1 MIASLHGILTKK
13 TPTELQIDVHGIGYS
28 VLIPVST
35 YQQLSEAG
43 TEVTVLT
50 YLHVRDDALLLFG
63 FASEAER
70 SMFRLLISVS
80 GIGPKIALGILS
92 GVGVNELKDHLLH
105 ADTTALTTIPGVG
118 KKTAE
123 RLIVELRDK
132 LGKDEILAPSLQLPG
147 DSAAHV
153 RSETL
158 LALVALGV
166 PRPAAEKAI
175 RLALQG
181 VDANSATVEELIKRA
196 LRHTAG

>member
-1 MIASLHGILTKK
+1 MIASLHGVLTKK
-13 TPTELQIDVHGIGYS
+13 TPTEIQIDVHGVGYMVS
-28 VLIPVST
+28 IPVST
-35 YQQLSEAG
+35 YQHLAEAG
-43 TEVTVLT
+43 SEVTLLT
-50 YLHVRDDALLLFG
+50 HLHVREDALQIFG

-70 SMFRLLISVS
+70 SMFKLLISVS

-92 GVGVNELKDHLLH
+92 GVGVDELKDHLLH

-132 LGKDEILAPSLQLPG
+132 LGKEEISAFPLSSGG
-147 DSAAHV
+147 DDAARV

-166 PRPAAEKAI
+166 PRQAAEKAI

-181 VDANSATVEELIKRA
+181 TDSTVITVEELIKRA
-196 LRHTAG
+196 LRHTA

>member
-13 TPTELQIDVHGIGYS
+13 TPTELQIDVNGVGFS
-28 VLIPVST
+28 VSIPVST
-35 YQQLSEAG
+35 YQHLGETGSD
-43 TEVTVLT
+43 VTLLT
-50 YLHVRDDALLLFG
+50 HLHVREDALQIFG

-92 GVGVNELKDHLLH
+92 GVGVDELKEHLLH

-132 LGKDEILAPSLQLPG
+132 LGKEDTTASPLTPG
-147 DSAAHV
+147 SDSTARV

-158 LALVALGV
+158 LALIALGV
-166 PRPAAEKAI
+166 PRQNAEKAI

-181 VDANSATVEELIKRA
+181 TDSSAITVEELIKRA
-196 LRHTAG
+196 LRHSA

>member
-1 MIASLHGILTKK
+1 MIASLHGTLTKK
-13 TPTELQIDVHGIGYS
+13 TPTELQIDVHGIGFS
-28 VLIPVST
+28 VSIPVST
-35 YQQLSEAG
+35 YQHLGETGSD
-43 TEVTVLT
+43 VTLLT
-50 YLHVRDDALLLFG
+50 HLHVREDALQIFG

-92 GVGVNELKDHLLH
+92 GVGVDELKEHLLH

-132 LGKDEILAPSLQLPG
+132 LGKEDTSPSPLISG
-147 DSAAHV
+147 SDSTTRV

-158 LALVALGV
+158 LALIALGV
-166 PRPAAEKAI
+166 PRQNAEKAI
-175 RLALQG
+175 RLSLQG
-181 VDANSATVEELIKRA
+181 TDSSSITVEELIKRA
-196 LRHTAG
+196 LRHSA

>member
-1 MIASLHGILTKK
+1 MHNSSSALRAKLKGRCSGFSSL
-13 TPTELQIDVHGIGYS
+13 S
-28 VLIPVST
+28 PVS
-35 YQQLSEAG
+35 S
-43 TEVTVLT
+43 
-50 YLHVRDDALLLFG
+50 
-63 FASEAER
+63 
-70 SMFRLLISVS
+70 
-80 GIGPKIALGILS
+80 KIALGILS

-132 LGKDEILAPSLQLPG
+132 LGKDEISAFPLPPIG
-147 DSAAHV
+147 DDASHV

-166 PRPAAEKAI
+166 SRPVAEKAI

-181 VDANSATVEELIKRA
+181 ADTNALTVEELIKRA
-196 LRHTAG
+196 LRHTA

>member
-13 TPTELQIDVHGIGYS
+13 TPTELQIDVHGVGYS
-28 VLIPVST
+28 VSIPVST
-35 YQQLSEAG
+35 YQRLTEVG
-43 TEVTVLT
+43 TEVTILT
-50 YLHVRDDALLLFG
+50 HLHVREDAQQLFG

-132 LGKDEILAPSLQLPG
+132 LGKDEISAFPLPPIG
-147 DSAAHV
+147 DDASHV

-166 PRPAAEKAI
+166 SRPVAEKAI

-181 VDANSATVEELIKRA
+181 ADTNALTVEELIKRA
-196 LRHTAG
+196 LRHTA

>member
-13 TPTELQIDVHGIGYS
+13 TPTELQIDVHGVGYS
-28 VLIPVST
+28 VSIPVST
-35 YQQLSEAG
+35 YQHVAETGS
-43 TEVTVLT
+43 EVTLLT
-50 YLHVRDDALLLFG
+50 HLHVHEDALQIFG
-63 FASEAER
+63 FATEAER

-92 GVGVNELKDHLLH
+92 GVGVDELKDHLLH

-132 LGKDEILAPSLQLPG
+132 LGKDETAASPLLSAG
-147 DSAAHV
+147 DGAARV

-166 PRPAAEKAI
+166 PRQNAEKAI

-181 VDANSATVEELIKRA
+181 TDSSLVTVEELIKRA
-196 LRHTAG
+196 LRHTA